1 MKNKIPGILI
11 IGVLKPKQST
21 ETPLCLVNDFP
32 YSFLFSFNNLIIK
45 QNQEY
50 SAIIIKS
57 SASVILG
64 SIFASTGPNVGFLIN
79 LYTLVKKD

>member
-45 QNQEY
+45 
-50 SAIIIKS
+50 
-57 SASVILG
+57 
-64 SIFASTGPNVGFLIN
+64 
-79 LYTLVKKD
+79 